1 MIFILVNLIA
11 NSRNSLSSFIFYI
24 WTYFPDVSSSES
36 IVVQLLQGGTSM
48 PLPEVLLCLSAVS
61 MEVRSDLYRL
71 GNTCTS
77 WHPEG
82 QEVLASYISVHLTP
96 PACTSDC
103 PVSQGGPRQDLGGD
117 PRGHRQRLIRSML
130 GHCQAYK
137 LLSTILSY
145 WNEVLAKWTNLT
157 LIFAVSLN
165 SALCSFPSNE
175 WKEGRMKWHNIIL
188 NTLPGPY
195 QKKTGFFLC

>member
-1 MIFILVNLIA
+1 
-11 NSRNSLSSFIFYI
+11 
-24 WTYFPDVSSSES
+24 
-36 IVVQLLQGGTSM
+36 M
-48 PLPEVLLCLSAVS
+48 PLPEVLLCLSA

-82 QEVLASYISVHLTP
+82 QEVLASYVSVHLTP

-103 PVSQGGPRQDLGGD
+103 PVSQGCPRQDLGGD
-117 PRGHRQRLIRSML
+117 PRGHRQRVIRSML

-137 LLSTILSY
+137 LLSTILSC

-157 LIFAVSLN
+157 LIFAVPLN
-165 SALCSFPSNE
+165 SAFISI
-175 WKEGRMKWHNIIL
+175 K
-188 NTLPGPY
+188 
-195 QKKTGFFLC
+195 